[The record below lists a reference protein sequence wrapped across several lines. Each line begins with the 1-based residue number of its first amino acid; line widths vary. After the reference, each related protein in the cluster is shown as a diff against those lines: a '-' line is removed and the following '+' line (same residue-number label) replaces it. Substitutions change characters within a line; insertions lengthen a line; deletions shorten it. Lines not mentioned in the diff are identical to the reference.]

1 MKQGKFYT
9 KLILWIF
16 LAAVLCYF
24 GYAIFSAVYAPLTT
38 VTAIEYEAGNGSY
51 TTGYVVR
58 EETVVRSTYGIT
70 ALVVSEGEKVSRG
83 QVLATG
89 YRDESAQ
96 ARQEELEELEQ
107 QEKQLTYASS
117 YSADTADQA
126 VLDSEISAQLIDM
139 SQYLARGDMNSVSD
153 RTAALKGLIIRRMS
167 TEAEN
172 AALDQQIA
180 DLRAQI
186 AALQSDADYDTTV
199 VAAGQ
204 SGYFSGTVDGY
215 ESVLTV
221 DSLQTMTAQELE
233 SLEPREVPDDAVG
246 KLITDNTWYYVTVVP
261 ADQLAGVKTGD
272 TAPVTFA
279 SQFYES
285 IPMTVERL
293 GQEEQGGRLLVLS
306 CDKYIQ
312 NATLLRQQSADIV
325 FSTYAGLRVPKE
337 AIRVNENGS
346 VGVYVLEG
354 SNAVWKSVN
363 ILHDNGE
370 TYVVELNK
378 SSVNNLWPGDEIIVT
393 GRDLYDGKVV
403 R

>member
-1 MKQGKFYT
+1 
-9 KLILWIF
+9 
-16 LAAVLCYF
+16 
-24 GYAIFSAVYAPLTT
+24 
-38 VTAIEYEAGNGSY
+38 
-51 TTGYVVR
+51 
-58 EETVVRSTYGIT
+58 
-70 ALVVSEGEKVSRG
+70 
-83 QVLATG
+83 
-89 YRDESAQ
+89 
-96 ARQEELEELEQ
+96 
-107 QEKQLTYASS
+107 
-117 YSADTADQA
+117 
-126 VLDSEISAQLIDM
+126 M

-325 FSTYAGLRVPKE
+325 FTTYAGLRVPKE

-370 TYVVELNK
+370 TYVVELDK

>member
-24 GYAIFSAVYAPLTT
+24 GYAIFTSVYAPLTT
-38 VTAIEYEAGNGSY
+38 VTAIEYEAGSGSY
-51 TTGYVVR
+51 TTGFVVR
-58 EETVVRSTYGIT
+58 EESVVRSTYGIT
-70 ALVVSEGEKVSRG
+70 SLVVSEGERVSRG
-83 QVLATG
+83 QTLATG

-96 ARQEELEELEQ
+96 ARQAEMAALEEQLEQ
-107 QEKQLTYASS
+107 LQYAST
-117 YSADTADQA
+117 YSAAAADQA
-126 VLDSEISAQLIDM
+126 VLDSEISAELTDF
-139 SQYLARGDMNSVSD
+139 SQYLARGDMNSVHD
-153 RTAALKGLIIRRMS
+153 RAAALKGLIIRRMS
-167 TEAEN
+167 TDQEN

-180 DLRAQI
+180 ALTEEL
-186 AALQSDADYDTTV
+186 AALQADSSYDTTV
-199 VAAGQ
+199 VAAGE

-215 ESVLTV
+215 ESVLTP
-221 DSLQTMTAQELE
+221 DKLTTMTVEE
-233 SLEPREVPDDAVG
+233 YSSLAPREVTDDTVG
-246 KLITDNTWYYVTVVP
+246 KLITSSTWYYVTVVP
-261 ADQLAGVKTGD
+261 EEQVADVQVGD
-272 TAPVTFA
+272 SAPVTFA

-285 IPMTVERL
+285 IPMVVERL
-293 GQEEQGGRLLVLS
+293 SESGHGSCLLVLS

-325 FSTYAGLRVPKE
+325 FSSYSGLRVPKE
-337 AIRVNENGS
+337 AIRVDENGN

-354 SNAVWKSVN
+354 SNAAWKSVN

-370 TYVVELNK
+370 TYVVELDK

>member
-16 LAAVLCYF
+16 LAAVVCYF
-24 GYAIFSAVYAPLTT
+24 GYAVFSTIYAPLTT
-38 VTAIEYEAGNGSY
+38 VTAIEYEAGTGSY

-58 EETVVRSTYGIT
+58 DESVVRSAYGIT
-70 ALVVSEGEKVSRG
+70 ALLVSEGERVSRG
-83 QVLATG
+83 QALATG

-96 ARQEELEELEQ
+96 ARQAELEALEEQLEQ
-107 QEKQLTYASS
+107 LTFASS
-117 YSADTADQA
+117 YSADAAGQA
-126 VLDSEISAQLIDM
+126 VLEAEISAQLVDM
-139 SQYLARGDMNSVSD
+139 SQYLARGDMNSVRD
-153 RTAALKGLIIRRMS
+153 RSANIKGLVIRRMS
-167 TEAEN
+167 TEEEN

-180 DLRAQI
+180 DLQTEI
-186 AALQSDADYDTTV
+186 AALQADASYDTTL
-199 VAAGQ
+199 VAAGK
-204 SGYFSGTVDGY
+204 SGTFSGTVDGY
-215 ESVLTV
+215 ETVLTLDFLDTV
-221 DSLQTMTAQELE
+221 TVSSLA
-233 SLEPREVPDDAVG
+233 EVQPIDPPEDAVG
-246 KLITDNTWYYVTVVP
+246 RLIAGSTWYYVTVVP
-261 ADQLAGVKTGD
+261 ADQTAGVESGD
-272 TAPVTFA
+272 QVPVTFA

-325 FSTYAGLRVPKE
+325 FTTYAGLRVPKE

-370 TYVVELNK
+370 TYVVELDK

>member
-1 MKQGKFYT
+1 MAAPFQTFGGEDLYPSLQAKAAQLGLENTHFVT
-9 KLILWIF
+9 PSGLDA
-16 LAAVLCYF
+16 LAAQ
-24 GYAIFSAVYAPLTT
+24 
-38 VTAIEYEAGNGSY
+38 
-51 TTGYVVR
+51 R
-58 EETVVRSTYGIT
+58 
-70 ALVVSEGEKVSRG
+70 VSE
-83 QVLATG
+83 
-89 YRDESAQ
+89 DES
-96 ARQEELEELEQ
+96 
-107 QEKQLTYASS
+107 
-117 YSADTADQA
+117 
-126 VLDSEISAQLIDM
+126 
-139 SQYLARGDMNSVSD
+139 
-153 RTAALKGLIIRRMS
+153 
-167 TEAEN
+167 
-172 AALDQQIA
+172 
-180 DLRAQI
+180 
-186 AALQSDADYDTTV
+186 
-199 VAAGQ
+199 
-204 SGYFSGTVDGY
+204 
-215 ESVLTV
+215 
-221 DSLQTMTAQELE
+221 
-233 SLEPREVPDDAVG
+233 AVG

-261 ADQLAGVKTGD
+261 ADQLTGVKTGD

-325 FSTYAGLRVPKE
+325 FTTYAGLRVPKE

-370 TYVVELNK
+370 TYVVELDK